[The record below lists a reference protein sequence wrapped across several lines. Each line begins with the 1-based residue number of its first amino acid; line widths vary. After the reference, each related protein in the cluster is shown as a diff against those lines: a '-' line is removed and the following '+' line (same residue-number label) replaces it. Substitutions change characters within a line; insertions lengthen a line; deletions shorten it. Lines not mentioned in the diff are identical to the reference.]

1 MYCHAFITQIATHF
15 GLNLIL
21 FYMALAEVKK
31 NLKFTYHRSYKFL
44 CVLKKMNI
52 LHK

>member
-1 MYCHAFITQIATHF
+1 MYCHAFITQMATHF

-31 NLKFTYHRSYKFL
+31 KKLKIYIS
-44 CVLKKMNI
+44 
-52 LHK
+52 